1 MTRFRCLLGGC
12 AALALAACGDP
23 PKEEPKPMELGPD
36 TAKADVVLTVFAGEI
51 IAGNSATAADTRSAL
66 CIAAAS
72 G

>member
-1 MTRFRCLLGGC
+1 MKRFLGLLGGC

-36 TAKADVVLTVFAGEI
+36 TAKIDVVPTVFAGEI
-51 IAGNSATAADTRSAL
+51 IAGNGAVA
-66 CIAAAS
+66 